1 MKILALLVVVSLLVT
16 VVSAANENS
25 DNGNKG
31 GNRGSSQAINAIN
44 NSMQNGNPSNASIQT
59 RLQVI
64 EKLQQ
69 KISEEKNKVNTETNN
84 NADRTKEFKNQNI
97 VRERVMSLLALRN
110 MTEDS
115 GIGQQVAEVAREFDN
130 SINKTQAAEE
140 RINSRGWVE
149 RLLTGGD
156 DKAADEI
163 ETEVT
168 DNRARIAQLKELRK
182 GTSEE
187 IGQFIDEQ
195 LKELDVEQNRLQGLA
210 QREKESKGIFGWLY
224 K

>member
-1 MKILALLVVVSLLVT
+1 MKKILVLLALVSLLVT

-25 DNGNKG
+25 DKGNKDG
-31 GNRGSSQAINAIN
+31 IQGQNQAINAIN
-44 NSMQNGNPSNASIQT
+44 NSMQNGNPSDASIQA
-59 RLQVI
+59 RLRVI
-64 EKLQQ
+64 ERLQQ
-69 KISEEKNKVNTETNN
+69 KISEEKDKVDNETNN
-84 NADRTKEFKNQNI
+84 RDKTKEFKNQNV

-110 MTEDS
+110 MTEDR
-115 GIGQQVAEVAREFDN
+115 GIGQEVAEVARQFNN
-130 SINKTQAAEE
+130 SINKTQGAEE
-140 RINSRGWVE
+140 RMNNRGWFQ
-149 RLLTGGD
+149 RFLFGGD
-156 DKAADEI
+156 DTAANEI
-163 ETEVT
+163 EPEVKA
-168 DNRARIAQLKELRK
+168 NRARIAQLKELRK